1 MRNACTR
8 ILFAAVLVASFS
20 LLPADLSA
28 KGKRGATLVIT
39 RTDGTLVTGE
49 LIAAKPDSLLLLSTA
64 GRDESVGLGEIKS
77 VRIVRRSHTLLLAA
91 IGFAPGAVAGGLA
104 MSYDPEIETWAKVAG
119 AAVGGALGA
128 LAGLGISLGI
138 GADATFPVAGEPGEA
153 LSRLMTKLKGL
164 SREGR
169 IEVAAGPKGIRPAP
183 VPRGTPTPAGVP
195 TGVPSPSPHRSRFR
209 LSLATTTTFGRP
221 NRGIVR
227 TFEAP
232 WRFSGS
238 IPLGESGVYSAPFF
252 QSDYAGAS
260 AWILPGPVSLA
271 YELTETWLPEIEVF
285 FTPGEGRGIW
295 GDLSFVSTTDGRT
308 YEGRVGTN
316 LSANFSSV
324 LVGLNYRPIA
334 PSRLDRTTLE
344 VGISAGPARVKIG
357 PEYVQATLVPA
368 DRKTVLS
375 VRVHA
380 AYDFFFVP
388 AFSLG
393 AFVDYRYLEAS
404 FAAMTGTTEAVFYGS
419 GVEPITRQVEVS
431 LPALTISR
439 SGIGAGIRIG
449 FRF

>member
-64 GRDESVGLGEIKS
+64 GQDESVGLGEIKS

-104 MSYDPEIETWAKVAG
+104 MSSDPEIETWAKVAG

-153 LSRLMTKLKGL
+153 LSRLMTRLKGL

-169 IEVAAGPKGIRPAP
+169 LEVAADPEGIRPAP

-195 TGVPSPSPHRSRFR
+195 TGVPAPSPHSSRFR

-375 VRVHA
+375 VRVHT

-404 FAAMTGTTEAVFYGS
+404 FAAMTGTTEAIFYGS

-431 LPALTISR
+431 LPVLTISR

>member
-64 GRDESVGLGEIKS
+64 GQDKSVGLGEIKS

-104 MSYDPEIETWAKVAG
+104 MSSDPEIETWAKVAG

-153 LSRLMTKLKGL
+153 LSRLMTRLKGL

-169 IEVAAGPKGIRPAP
+169 LEVAADPEGIRPAP

-195 TGVPSPSPHRSRFR
+195 TGVPAPSPHSSRFR

-404 FAAMTGTTEAVFYGS
+404 FAAMTGTTEAIFYGS

-431 LPALTISR
+431 LPVLTISR

>member
-1 MRNACTR
+1 MMRNACTR

-153 LSRLMTKLKGL
+153 LSRLMTRLKGL

-169 IEVAAGPKGIRPAP
+169 LEVAADPEGIRPAP

-195 TGVPSPSPHRSRFR
+195 TGVPAPSPHSSRFR

-324 LVGLNYRPIA
+324 L
-334 PSRLDRTTLE
+334 
-344 VGISAGPARVKIG
+344 
-357 PEYVQATLVPA
+357 
-368 DRKTVLS
+368 
-375 VRVHA
+375 
-380 AYDFFFVP
+380 
-388 AFSLG
+388 
-393 AFVDYRYLEAS
+393 
-404 FAAMTGTTEAVFYGS
+404 
-419 GVEPITRQVEVS
+419 
-431 LPALTISR
+431 
-439 SGIGAGIRIG
+439 
-449 FRF
+449 

>member
-1 MRNACTR
+1 MRNAPAR
-8 ILFAAVLVASFS
+8 VLFAAALAASFL

-28 KGKRGATLVIT
+28 KGKRGVTLVIT
-39 RTDGTLVTGE
+39 RMDGTLVTGE
-49 LIAAKPDSLLLLSTA
+49 LIAAKPDSLLLLSTP
-64 GRDESVGLGEIKS
+64 GQEESVGLGEIKS
-77 VRIVRRSHTLLLAA
+77 VRIVRKSHALLLAA
-91 IGFAPGAVAGGLA
+91 IGFVPGAVAGGLA

-128 LAGLGISLGI
+128 LAGFGISLGI

-153 LSRLMTKLKGL
+153 LSRLMARLKGL

-169 IEVAAGPKGIRPAP
+169 IEVAAGPKSIRPAP
-183 VPRGTPTPAGVP
+183 VHLGTPAPAGVP
-195 TGVPSPSPHRSRFR
+195 SSSPRRSRFR

-221 NRGIVR
+221 NRGVVR

-238 IPLGESGVYSAPFF
+238 VPPGESGVYTAPFF
-252 QSDYAGAS
+252 QSYYAGAS

-271 YELTETWLPEIEVF
+271 YELTEKWLPEIEVF
-285 FTPGEGRGIW
+285 FTPGEGHGIW
-295 GDLSFVSTTDGRT
+295 GDFSFVSTTDGRT

-324 LVGLNYRPIA
+324 LVGLNYRLIA

-344 VGISAGPARVKIG
+344 VGISAGPARVKIV

-368 DRKTVLS
+368 DRKIVLS
-375 VRVHA
+375 ARVHA

-393 AFVDYRYLEAS
+393 AFVEYRYLETS
-404 FAAMTGTTEAVFYGS
+404 FAAMTGTTEAVFYSS
-419 GVEPITRQVEVS
+419 GVEPITAPVEVS

-439 SGIGAGIRIG
+439 SGMSAGIRIG

>member
-64 GRDESVGLGEIKS
+64 GQDESVGLGEIKS

-104 MSYDPEIETWAKVAG
+104 MSSDPEIETWAKVAG

-153 LSRLMTKLKGL
+153 LSRLMTRLKGL

-169 IEVAAGPKGIRPAP
+169 LEVAADPEGIRPAP

-195 TGVPSPSPHRSRFR
+195 TGVPAPSPHSSRFR

-404 FAAMTGTTEAVFYGS
+404 FAAMTGTTEAIFYGS

-431 LPALTISR
+431 LPVLTISR

>member
-1 MRNACTR
+1 MKRSAER
-8 ILFAAVLVASFS
+8 ILALALIAS
-20 LLPADLSA
+20 LLILPPGLSA

-64 GRDESVGLGEIKS
+64 GQEESVGLGEIKS
-77 VRIVRRSHTLLLAA
+77 VRIVRKSHGLLLAA
-91 IGFAPGAVAGGLA
+91 IGLVPGAVAGGLA
-104 MSYDPEIETWAKVAG
+104 MSSDPEIETWAK
-119 AAVGGALGA
+119 
-128 LAGLGISLGI
+128 
-138 GADATFPVAGEPGEA
+138 
-153 LSRLMTKLKGL
+153 
-164 SREGR
+164 
-169 IEVAAGPKGIRPAP
+169 AAGPEGIRPAP

-195 TGVPSPSPHRSRFR
+195 TGVPSPSPRRSRFR

-221 NRGIVR
+221 NRGMVR

-238 IPLGESGVYSAPFF
+238 IPPGESGVYAAPFS
-252 QSDYAGAS
+252 QGSYAETS

-271 YELTETWLPEIEVF
+271 YELTEKWLPEIEVF
-285 FTPGEGRGIW
+285 FTPGEGHGIW
-295 GDLSFVSTTDGRT
+295 GDLSFISTTDGRT
-308 YEGRVGTN
+308 HEGRVGTN

-334 PSRLDRTTLE
+334 PSRLERTTLE

-375 VRVHA
+375 ARVHA

-404 FAAMTGTTEAVFYGS
+404 FAAMTGTTEAIFYGS

-439 SGIGAGIRIG
+439 SGMSAGIRIG

>member
-1 MRNACTR
+1 MKRSTER
-8 ILFAAVLVASFS
+8 ILALALIAS
-20 LLPADLSA
+20 LLILPPGLSA

-39 RTDGTLVTGE
+39 RTDGPLVTGE

-64 GRDESVGLGEIKS
+64 GQEEGVG
-77 VRIVRRSHTLLLAA
+77 
-91 IGFAPGAVAGGLA
+91 P
-104 MSYDPEIETWAKVAG
+104 
-119 AAVGGALGA
+119 
-128 LAGLGISLGI
+128 GI
-138 GADATFPVAGEPGEA
+138 GADATFPVAGELGEA
-153 LSRLMTKLKGL
+153 LSRLMTRLKGL

-169 IEVAAGPKGIRPAP
+169 IEVAAGPEGIRPAP

-195 TGVPSPSPHRSRFR
+195 TGVPSPSPRRSRFR

-221 NRGIVR
+221 DRGMVR

-238 IPLGESGVYSAPFF
+238 VPPGESGVYTAPFF
-252 QSDYAGAS
+252 QTSYAEAS

-271 YELTETWLPEIEVF
+271 YELTEKWLPEIEVF
-285 FTPGEGRGIW
+285 FTQGGEGHGIW
-295 GDLSFVSTTDGRT
+295 GDLSFVTTTDGRT

-334 PSRLDRTTLE
+334 PSRLERTTLE

-375 VRVHA
+375 ARVHA

-404 FAAMTGTTEAVFYGS
+404 FAAMTGTTEAIFYGS
-419 GVEPITRQVEVS
+419 GVEPITPQVEVS

-439 SGIGAGIRIG
+439 SGMSAGIRIG

>member
-1 MRNACTR
+1 MKRSTER
-8 ILFAAVLVASFS
+8 ILALASIAS
-20 LLPADLSA
+20 LLILPPGLSA

-64 GRDESVGLGEIKS
+64 GQEESVGLGEIKS
-77 VRIVRRSHTLLLAA
+77 VRIVRKSHALLLAA
-91 IGFAPGAVAGGLA
+91 IGFVPGAVAGGMA
-104 MSYDPEIETWAKVAG
+104 MSSDPEIETWAKVAG

-153 LSRLMTKLKGL
+153 LSRLMTRLKGL

-169 IEVAAGPKGIRPAP
+169 IEVAAGPEGIRPAP

-195 TGVPSPSPHRSRFR
+195 TGVPSPSPRRSRFR

-221 NRGIVR
+221 DRGMVR

-238 IPLGESGVYSAPFF
+238 VPPGESGVYSAPFF
-252 QSDYAGAS
+252 QTSHAEAS

-271 YELTETWLPEIEVF
+271 YELTEKWLPEIEVF
-285 FTPGEGRGIW
+285 FTPGEGHGIW

-334 PSRLDRTTLE
+334 PSRLERTTLE

-357 PEYVQATLVPA
+357 PDYVQATLVPA

-375 VRVHA
+375 ARVHA

-404 FAAMTGTTEAVFYGS
+404 FAAMTGTTEAIFYGY

-439 SGIGAGIRIG
+439 SGMSAGIRIG